1 LPTTRPPSS
10 TLFPYTTLFRFKD
23 VYRYDLT
30 SNETFRLTNLATGV
44 SGITALSPAMSVAM
58 QSGRMMFSVFSNNRY
73 TVFSK
78 EASELEGERV
88 VEETEGIA
96 SVGVLPPIRAVN
108 QGLVEDYLDSPLTGL
123 PPGDTEYEVRNY
135 SARLRL

>member
-1 LPTTRPPSS
+1 DINTGEIRTIAPFTDALHHNPQFSPDGRSLYFIS
-10 TLFPYTTLFRFKD
+10 DQDGFKD

-78 EASELEGERV
+78 EASELEGDRKS
-88 VEETEGIA
+88 T
-96 SVGVLPPIRAVN
+96 
-108 QGLVEDYLDSPLTGL
+108 
-123 PPGDTEYEVRNY
+123 
-135 SARLRL
+135 RLNSSHVKMSYDVF

>member
-78 EASELEGERV
+78 EASELEGDRKS
-88 VEETEGIA
+88 T
-96 SVGVLPPIRAVN
+96 
-108 QGLVEDYLDSPLTGL
+108 
-123 PPGDTEYEVRNY
+123 
-135 SARLRL
+135 RLNSSHVKMSYDVF